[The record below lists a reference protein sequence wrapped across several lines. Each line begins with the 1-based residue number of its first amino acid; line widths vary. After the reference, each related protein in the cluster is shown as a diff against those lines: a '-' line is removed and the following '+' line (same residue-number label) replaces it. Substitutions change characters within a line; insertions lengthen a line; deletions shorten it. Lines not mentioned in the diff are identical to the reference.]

1 MRETSVPTSKP
12 SSKDL
17 TSVMDLTTVDDSTN
31 IMELTS
37 VDDSTNI
44 NNDIIFTSV
53 IDTRIT
59 TSDILIINETYTT
72 GGVDEIGKTREYE
85 RITKSEADST
95 VKMDKTRGQE
105 RITKSEADSTV
116 KMDKTR
122 GQERIT
128 KSEIVFIHETTSA
141 EETMYKLDV
150 TSAKDITDTL
160 DVNTELDTT
169 VMDVK
174 RLTIKTMTETHNVK
188 KTTAFI
194 SKNHETKHRRDSI
207 STSSSIVMVDT
218 SHQLI
223 TMYTNEATD
232 QTTTHIMT

>member
-1 MRETSVPTSKP
+1 LFNQYVLCFRPIDTDPEQEDESQYDILTTIWSNLIYKTMVSTSNPE
-12 SSKDL
+12 
-17 TSVMDLTTVDDSTN
+17 VMDLTTVDDS
-31 IMELTS
+31 
-37 VDDSTNI
+37 STNI
-44 NNDIIFTSV
+44 NNDRLSTSV

-72 GGVDEIGKTREYE
+72 GGVDEIGKTREY
-85 RITKSEADST
+85 
-95 VKMDKTRGQE
+95 E

-223 TMYTNEATD
+223 TMYTNEVTD
-232 QTTTHIMT
+232 QTSTHIMT